1 MKIVSKGAEMK
12 KIALLALSFVFLAA
26 GVANAAEQASGC
38 VKCHTDETMLK
49 SLFSPP
55 KIAASSGGG

>member
-1 MKIVSKGAEMK
+1 MKR
-12 KIALLALSFVFLAA
+12 IALLALSFVFLAA
-26 GVANAAEQASGC
+26 GVVNAAEQASGC

-55 KIAASSGGG
+55 KIAASSGEG